1 MPAKVQ
7 KLGPG
12 VLMLGPTQD
21 QLDMSCQVTNAV
33 LSPNKDTEDPTP
45 VLCGDVIP
53 GASTYNWQLSGT
65 ALVDVT
71 AGGIV
76 QWTWEHENTVVAF
89 RFVPNNAAA
98 TSFEGQLVVDPLAVG
113 GDAGQN
119 MSQDFEWSCVG
130 RPTPTFAEAGMAATY
145 PSVQT
150 FASTKT
156 WPTALEPV
164 DNADGGQTIDGG
176 ATPAPG
182 VTEVGPAP
190 GQ

>member
-12 VLMLGPTQD
+12 ELMLGPDLD
-21 QLDMSCQVTNAV
+21 QLDMSCQITNA
-33 LSPNKDTEDPTP
+33 LLTPNKDTEDPTP

-89 RFVPNNAAA
+89 RFVPNSSVGTA
-98 TSFEGQLVVDPLAVG
+98 FEGQVVVDPLAVG
-113 GDAGQN
+113 GDSGQN

-130 RPTPTFAEAGMAATY
+130 RPTPTFAEAMATTY

-150 FASTKT
+150 FAGTKT

-164 DNADGGQTIDGG
+164 ENSDGGQTIDGG
-176 ATPAPG
+176 VAPAPG
-182 VTEVGPAP
+182 ATEVSGAKVK
-190 GQ
+190 